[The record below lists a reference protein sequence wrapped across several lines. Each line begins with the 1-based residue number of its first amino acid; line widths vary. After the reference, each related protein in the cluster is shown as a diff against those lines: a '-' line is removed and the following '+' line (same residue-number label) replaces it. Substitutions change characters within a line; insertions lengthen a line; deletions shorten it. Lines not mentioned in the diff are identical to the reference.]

1 MGLCDTGGMY
11 TIPIAPEK
19 WQKLYGFLQA
29 HPRVYVGNEKRCRR
43 FILAVYWILRTG
55 AQWRALPE
63 PLGKW
68 TSVYKRFARW
78 EECGILQ
85 ELHDYCAR
93 APDMTTVMLD
103 STVVRAHMCAAGGSR
118 TGGSQEKQAL
128 GRSRGGFGSKIHIV
142 VDALG
147 FPLRFSLTG
156 GERHDVTQAEP
167 LLAPLQFGC
176 AIADRAYD
184 SEPLLKMVIA
194 KQAEAVIPPRRNR
207 TAQRDYDKQLY
218 KERNVIERFINKVK
232 WCRRIFTRYEK
243 LARRYIA
250 FLHLAATSVWLK

>member
-1 MGLCDTGGMY
+1 
-11 TIPIAPEK
+11 
-19 WQKLYGFLQA
+19 
-29 HPRVYVGNEKRCRR
+29 
-43 FILAVYWILRTG
+43 
-55 AQWRALPE
+55 
-63 PLGKW
+63 
-68 TSVYKRFARW
+68 
-78 EECGILQ
+78 
-85 ELHDYCAR
+85 
-93 APDMTTVMLD
+93 MTTVMLD
-103 STVVRAHMCAAGGSR
+103 STVERTHMCAPGGSR
-118 TGGSQEKQAL
+118 TGGTQERHAL
-128 GRSRGGFGSKIHIV
+128 GRSRGGFSSKIHIV

-147 FPLRFSLTG
+147 FPLRYSLTG

-167 LLAPLQFGC
+167 LLVPLQFGC

-194 KQAEAVIPPRRNR
+194 KQAEAIIPPRRNR